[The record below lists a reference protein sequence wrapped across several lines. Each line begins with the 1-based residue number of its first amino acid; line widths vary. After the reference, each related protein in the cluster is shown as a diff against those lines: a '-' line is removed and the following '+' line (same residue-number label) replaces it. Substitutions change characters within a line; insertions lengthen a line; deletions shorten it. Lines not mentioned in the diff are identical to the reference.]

1 VRSKSSSA
9 DGSVHN
15 ATLRFITEPVRV
27 GDTEIPAGQLV
38 YISLLAANRD
48 GDRFTDPAKFGI
60 TRKPG
65 SHLAFGHGIHHCVG
79 APLGR
84 LEGVIAIGRLLNR
97 FPGLSLDTDPGAL
110 RWHDSVLMQGLYSL
124 PVRLTADA

>member
-1 VRSKSSSA
+1 MRSKSSSA

-48 GDRFTDPAKFGI
+48 GDRFTDPAK
-60 TRKPG
+60 PG
-65 SHLAFGHGIHHCVG
+65 SHLAFGHGIHHRVG
-79 APLGR
+79 APLAR
-84 LEGVIAIGRLLNR
+84 LEGVIAIGRLLAR

-110 RWHDSVLMQGLYSL
+110 PWHDSVLMQGLYSL